1 MYSFEYKDTEH
12 PTRDMRDVLED
23 TAHRAKDCLEHLLDE
38 SCWDS
43 QDLDDVKDCIEI
55 LCGIRKFNYMME
67 HKGE

>member
-1 MYSFEYKDTEH
+1 MYSFEHK
-12 PTRDMRDVLED
+12 D

-38 SCWDS
+38 PCWDS

-55 LCGIRKFNYMME
+55 LWGIRKFNYMMG

>member
-1 MYSFEYKDTEH
+1 MYSFEHKDTEH
-12 PTRDMRDVLED
+12 PMRDMRNILED

-38 SCWDS
+38 PCWDS